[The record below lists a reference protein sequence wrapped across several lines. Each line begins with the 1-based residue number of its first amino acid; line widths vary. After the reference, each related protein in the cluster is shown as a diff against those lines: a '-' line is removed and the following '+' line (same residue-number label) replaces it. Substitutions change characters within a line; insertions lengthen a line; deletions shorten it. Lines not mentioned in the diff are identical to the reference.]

1 MIPLILWRFFFYPHI
16 ILQNMTI
23 SQELSNYIFTSKYA
37 RYLPEKKRRETWRE
51 SVDRVRNMMLEKYK
65 DYNVEEDINWAYDLM
80 FKKKVLGSQRA
91 LQFGGKAVLDHNCRS
106 FNCSASYCDRL
117 RFFQE
122 CMYVLLCGCGVGFSV
137 QFQHVNK
144 LPKFHNINTEKKIY
158 QIPDTIEGWADSIG
172 ILLSSYFEN
181 PIFPEYHDYE
191 VEFDYSLI
199 RPKGSYLSSSSG
211 KAPGSEPLKFA
222 HIKIKELLEDCLLR
236 EQDRLRPIDAHDLIC
251 HLSDAVL
258 AGGVRRS
265 ALLSLFSKDDK
276 EMFAAKTDDWFD
288 KNRQRSRA
296 NNSCLLLRDSTNYEE
311 FQELFKYTKE
321 YGDPGI
327 VWSDDLEYL
336 LNPCQPGWAKILT
349 KNGIKEIS
357 KINIGEEIWSSEGW
371 TKVIN
376 KWSSGVKDV
385 YKIKTTSGIFYGTL
399 NHKIISNNE
408 KIEAKD
414 AESIDILEGQY
425 KKISQIYPQLIM
437 DGLVI
442 GDGSIHKASN
452 NLIYLCIGSKD
463 YDYFNSEIK
472 NYITKER
479 PGLSPYSYEI
489 KTNIKYTELPRTY
502 NRRIPKRYL
511 EMSYDETCS
520 FLRGLFSANGTV
532 VDNRISLKSS
542 SLGMIEDIQLL
553 LSSIGI
559 KSYFT
564 TNKTKKI
571 KFKNGEYQ
579 TKQSYDI
586 NITTDR
592 QKFIENIGFIQ
603 EYKNNKINLLKT
615 RALKKIAYDI
625 ISKEYYSTEE
635 VFDITVDNQSHTYWT
650 QGCNVSNCAEVGL
663 YAYDENGNS
672 GWEFCNLCTI
682 NSGNIADDNDL
693 YERAKAA
700 TIIGTLQAG
709 FNNFKY
715 LGEVTE
721 NINKKEALLG
731 ISLSGI
737 MEKTEITL
745 DKKVLKK
752 AVKII
757 KETNE
762 DIARKININPAAR
775 STCIKPDGNS
785 SSFLA
790 TSAGIHPHHFKRYIR
805 RVQNNKTESV
815 YKYFKSINQQATEES
830 VWSANKNDDNILFPI
845 EVPDGSKTKNQIS
858 ALEMLDNI
866 RLIQENWINTGK
878 NVDRCVQ
885 PWLNHNISTTVI
897 VKDDEWDDVIKRVYK
912 DRQYFGGLSFLSNKG
927 DKDYQQPPFSSVLT
941 SREIVKEYGEASI
954 WCSGLIELALQSFNN
969 NLWDACDFAIKCQ
982 NDDAINHLGL
992 KNYTNGAIKEM
1003 EKDFSIAG
1011 LKIRFLLK
1019 FNKFAAN
1026 YFDKDV
1032 KRLTYCLKDVHN
1044 WKLYNDLLKNFKK
1057 IDYSQMIEEEDFTN
1071 LEGEVACA
1079 GGMCLL

>member
-1 MIPLILWRFFFYPHI
+1 
-16 ILQNMTI
+16 MTI

-65 DYNVEEDINWAYDLM
+65 DYKIEEDINWAYDLM
-80 FKKKVLGSQRA
+80 YKKKVLGSQRI
-91 LQFGGKAVLDHNCRS
+91 LQFGGKSVLDKNTRA

-137 QFQHVNK
+137 QFQHINK
-144 LPKFHNINTEKKIY
+144 LPNFTLPRNFSCTEEPRKY
-158 QIPDTIEGWADSIG
+158 TIPDTIEGWADSIG
-172 ILLSSYFEN
+172 VLLSSYFEN
-181 PIFPEYHDYE
+181 PVFLEYYDCQ

-211 KAPGSEPLKFA
+211 KAPGPEPLKFA
-222 HIKIKELLEDCLLR
+222 HIKIKELLDNCLLR
-236 EQDRLRPIDAHDLIC
+236 KQDRLRPIDAYDLIC

-276 EMFAAKTDDWFD
+276 EMFLAKTGDWFD
-288 KNRQRSRA
+288 KNRQRARA
-296 NNSCLLLRDSTNYEE
+296 NNSCLLLRDSTTYEE

-321 YGDPGI
+321 HGEPGI
-327 VWSDDLEYL
+327 VWCDDLEYL
-336 LNPCQPGWAKILT
+336 LNP
-349 KNGIKEIS
+349 
-357 KINIGEEIWSSEGW
+357 
-371 TKVIN
+371 
-376 KWSSGVKDV
+376 
-385 YKIKTTSGIFYGTL
+385 
-399 NHKIISNNE
+399 
-408 KIEAKD
+408 
-414 AESIDILEGQY
+414 
-425 KKISQIYPQLIM
+425 
-437 DGLVI
+437 
-442 GDGSIHKASN
+442 
-452 NLIYLCIGSKD
+452 
-463 YDYFNSEIK
+463 
-472 NYITKER
+472 
-479 PGLSPYSYEI
+479 
-489 KTNIKYTELPRTY
+489 
-502 NRRIPKRYL
+502 
-511 EMSYDETCS
+511 
-520 FLRGLFSANGTV
+520 
-532 VDNRISLKSS
+532 
-542 SLGMIEDIQLL
+542 
-553 LSSIGI
+553 
-559 KSYFT
+559 
-564 TNKTKKI
+564 
-571 KFKNGEYQ
+571 
-579 TKQSYDI
+579 
-586 NITTDR
+586 
-592 QKFIENIGFIQ
+592 
-603 EYKNNKINLLKT
+603 
-615 RALKKIAYDI
+615 
-625 ISKEYYSTEE
+625 
-635 VFDITVDNQSHTYWT
+635 
-650 QGCNVSNCAEVGL
+650 CAEVGL
-663 YAYDENGNS
+663 YAYDENGKS

-682 NSGNIADDNDL
+682 NSGNITDDNDL
-693 YERAKAA
+693 CERVKAA

-709 FNNFKY
+709 FNNFEY
-715 LGEVTE
+715 LGKVTE
-721 NINKKEALLG
+721 DINKKEALLG
-731 ISLSGI
+731 VSLSGI

-762 DIARKININPAAR
+762 DIASKININSAAR
-775 STCIKPDGNS
+775 TTCIKPDGNS
-785 SSFLA
+785 STFLA

-815 YKYFKSINQQATEES
+815 YQYFKSINPQATEES

-866 RLIQENWINTGK
+866 KLIQENWINTGK
-878 NVDRCVQ
+878 NVDKCVQ
-885 PWLNHNISTTVI
+885 PWLNHNVSTTVV

-969 NLWDACDFAIKCQ
+969 NLWDACDFALKCQ

-1003 EKDFSIAG
+1003 ERDFSIAG

-1026 YFDKDV
+1026 YFDKDI